1 MKESEDVP
9 VVLCGDL
16 DCVGFG
22 GGQREIQVGDDSR
35 SVVSD
40 SLRPYGL

>member
-22 GGQREIQVGDDSR
+22 GRSEGDPGGR
-35 SVVSD
+35 
-40 SLRPYGL
+40 